1 MVMPSIL
8 NITIIQLISDFDMV
22 IRLEEEIKID
32 AKLLLYTWPRQPF
45 RFDYQR

>member
-8 NITIIQLISDFDMV
+8 NITIIQLIIDFDMV

-32 AKLLLYTWPRQPF
+32 ANLLLYT
-45 RFDYQR
+45 

>member
-32 AKLLLYTWPRQPF
+32 AKLLLYT
-45 RFDYQR
+45 